1 MAEPAGLEPAPPMR
15 VDLWLAT
22 RSFTNSGK
30 VPLKMAL
37 GVGIEPTALSFGG
50 SVAGLGTCPSVEKM
64 AEGAGIEPGFE
75 PLQGTA

>member
-1 MAEPAGLEPAPPMR
+1 
-15 VDLWLAT
+15 
-22 RSFTNSGK
+22 
-30 VPLKMAL
+30 LKMAL